1 MEECL
6 DLIDSTVRACLIVSG
21 QMGSILLP
29 KISQLSSKH
38 SYYGAVVF
46 CGNVEYH
53 KKWAQKCSAQ
63 VCNGKKVREII
74 VTDNFTNARNHALK
88 MIHDCSAAIE

>member
-1 MEECL
+1 M
-6 DLIDSTVRACLIVSG
+6 
-21 QMGSILLP
+21 LP

-53 KKWAQKCSAQ
+53 KGWAQKCSAQ
-63 VCNGKKVREII
+63 ICNGKKVREII
-74 VTDNFTNARNHALK
+74 VTNDFKYAREEALK
-88 MIHDCSAAIE
+88 MIDDAIAAIE

>member
-21 QMGSILLP
+21 LMGKILLP

-46 CGNVEYH
+46 CSIVKDNIE
-53 KKWAQKCSAQ
+53 WAKKCSGQ
-63 VCNGKKVREII
+63 VCNGRKVREII
-74 VTDNFTNARNHALK
+74 VTANF
-88 MIHDCSAAIE
+88 

>member
-46 CGNVEYH
+46 CRNVEYH
-53 KKWAQKCSAQ
+53 REWAQKCTAQ
-63 VCNGKKVREII
+63 VCNGRKVREII
-74 VTDNFTNARNHALK
+74 VTANF
-88 MIHDCSAAIE
+88 